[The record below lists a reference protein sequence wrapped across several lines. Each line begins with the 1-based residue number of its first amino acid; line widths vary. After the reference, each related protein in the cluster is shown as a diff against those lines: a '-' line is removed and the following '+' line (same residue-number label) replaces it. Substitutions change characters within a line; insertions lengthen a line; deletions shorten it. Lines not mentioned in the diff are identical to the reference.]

1 MTTYEIKIEFENQI
15 SVLKKAQECAYNS
28 GDFGNGAKIS
38 EQIIKILIIL
48 SEI

>member
-1 MTTYEIKIEFENQI
+1 MTTYEIKFELENQI

>member
-1 MTTYEIKIEFENQI
+1 MTNDEIKSELKNQI

-38 EQIIKILIIL
+38 EQIMKILIIL

>member
-1 MTTYEIKIEFENQI
+1 MTTYEIKIELENQI
-15 SVLKKAQECAYNS
+15 SVLKKAQKCAYNS

-38 EQIIKILIIL
+38 EQIIRILIIL